1 MPWKRPMDQPK
12 RPSSQTALL
21 LQLVQDVADIK
32 AGITSVADHETRI
45 RELEKARWSSAWLTG
60 LLSAGVS
67 SVFVAII
74 LNTLGK

>member
-1 MPWKRPMDQPK
+1 MDQPK

-21 LQLVQDVADIK
+21 LQLVQDVAEIK
-32 AGITSVADHETRI
+32 ANISSVADHETRI

-67 SVFVAII
+67 SVIVAII
-74 LNTLGK
+74 IKSVGA

>member
-1 MPWKRPMDQPK
+1 MDQPK
-12 RPSSQTALL
+12 KPSSQTSLL

>member
-1 MPWKRPMDQPK
+1 MEPQK
-12 RPSSQTALL
+12 RPSSQTPLL
-21 LQLVQDVADIK
+21 LQLVQDVAEIK

-67 SVFVAII
+67 SVIVAII
-74 LNTLGK
+74 IKSVGA

>member
-1 MPWKRPMDQPK
+1 MEPQK

-21 LQLVQDVADIK
+21 LQLVQDVAEIK

-74 LNTLGK
+74 LNTIGK

>member
-1 MPWKRPMDQPK
+1 MDQPK

-67 SVFVAII
+67 SVIVAII
-74 LNTLGK
+74 IKSVGA

>member
-1 MPWKRPMDQPK
+1 MDQPK
-12 RPSSQTALL
+12 RPSSQVSLL

-32 AGITSVADHETRI
+32 AGIQSVADHETRI

>member
-1 MPWKRPMDQPK
+1 MDQPK

-45 RELEKARWSSAWLTG
+45 RELERARWSSAWLTG

-67 SVFVAII
+67 SVIVAII
-74 LNTLGK
+74 IKSVGA

>member
-1 MPWKRPMDQPK
+1 MDQPK

-67 SVFVAII
+67 SVIVAII
-74 LNTLGK
+74 IRSVGA

>member
-1 MPWKRPMDQPK
+1 MDQPK

-21 LQLVQDVADIK
+21 LQLVQDVAEIK